1 MRVQKKRERKKY
13 DQGKYRDFR
22 DLYKD
27 EKKKGDNEVAALDRD
42 IYHRKTERDIQMYKL
57 VEIEKK
63 KNIEREVSKEIALS
77 I

>member
-22 DLYKD
+22 DWYKD

-42 IYHRKTERDIQMYKL
+42 IYHRKTEIDIQMYKL